1 MQEAISASISQT
13 LHERVLVLVC
23 VVLEPVRRELC
34 DKMLMLV
41 DNR

>member
-13 LHERVLVLVC
+13 LHERVLVC
-23 VVLEPVRRELC
+23 VVLEAVRRELC